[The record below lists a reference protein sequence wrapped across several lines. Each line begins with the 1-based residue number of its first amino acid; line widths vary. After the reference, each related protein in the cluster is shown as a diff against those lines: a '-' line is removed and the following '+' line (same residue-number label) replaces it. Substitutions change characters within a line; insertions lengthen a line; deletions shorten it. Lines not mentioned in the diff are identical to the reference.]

1 MSFRLIILL
10 LHQLVPEGK
19 FVIFPVIFIVLFV
32 HNFKQFYHIVT
43 IVFIQHNSSMPSS
56 FKLYRFFV
64 LLKKY
69 HIETQSSVFKIT
81 NTPFLM

>member
-10 LHQLVPEGK
+10 LHQAVPEGK
-19 FVIFPVIFIVLFV
+19 LVIFRVIFIVLFV
-32 HNFKQFYHIVT
+32 HSFKQFYHIVT
-43 IVFIQHNSSMPSS
+43 IVFIQYNSLMPSF

-69 HIETQSSVFKIT
+69 PTETQSSVFKIK